1 MLQKIERLLNGAVAV
16 SRRPQ
21 FRTFVHLAGKVT
33 QIVWN
38 NPHVM
43 IHMTE
48 AGDRAWTLEA
58 ASPDDLA
65 RKGWSRDTLKVGDQI
80 TVQGF
85 RAKSEPMTAAAH
97 ASNCRAET
105 RCWRPTTG
113 RGPEITTSLIGTL

>member
-58 ASPDDLA
+58 AGPDNLT
-65 RKGWSRDTLKVGDQI
+65 RKGWSRDTLKIGDQI

-85 RAKSEPMTAAAH
+85 RAKSEPMTAAARVVELPGGNIYEM
-97 ASNCRAET
+97 S
-105 RCWRPTTG
+105 G
-113 RGPEITTSLIGTL
+113 VSLWTISLLI